1 MSGTSSKT
9 LNERVLNNRVQT
21 ETTKS
26 KHLIEGPKSL
36 KGNKVGG
43 KQPINIYNLNP
54 TYGEAKR
61 EAHGAVTRS
70 SPTAPI
76 QADTLI
82 RMIDKESRRKRG
94 FPLLIHS

>member
-9 LNERVLNNRVQT
+9 LNDRVLNNRVQT

-43 KQPINIYNLNP
+43 KQPLLLNIYTNP
-54 TYGEAKR
+54 ISIQLMERQKGK
-61 EAHGAVTRS
+61 
-70 SPTAPI
+70 PTEP
-76 QADTLI
+76 
-82 RMIDKESRRKRG
+82 
-94 FPLLIHS
+94 